1 MRDGAS
7 PVSDASAPAER
18 TSPGA
23 ASGVYR
29 TYVLLLLTCVYTF
42 NFIDRQI
49 IGILSP
55 AIKNE
60 LGLADWQLGVLKGFA
75 FAVLYTTLGIPIA
88 RLADRANRVTI
99 ISVALAL
106 WSGFTALSGACQNF
120 VQLALAR
127 VGVGIGEA
135 GGSPPA
141 HSLISDYFPK
151 EKRAGALAVYAMGI
165 PIGVAFAYL
174 AGGWITQTFSWRVAF
189 LVVGLPGVLV
199 ALLLRLTV
207 REPARGSTEQGVADT
222 FSGLR
227 VETPEGSVEHGL
239 RLLCSVFPKAM
250 RDSAFSEAA
259 TIWRAA
265 KHLMSI
271 PTYRAVVFGATAIS
285 FSTYAN
291 GTWIVDFYARSHADF
306 NLLTVLFAL
315 GLISGTA
322 YALGTFLGGHMVDR
336 FASKNK
342 RMYGYVPAI
351 ALLAN
356 APLFLIVLW
365 HPSPIVSLIFQIPV
379 QLAIGFY
386 LGPSFAL
393 AQTLA
398 PLSVRALSTAVFFF
412 ILNMIALGFGPT
424 VAGVLSSM
432 LTSVFT
438 EELALRWSLTIVSL
452 SGLLGAW
459 YFYQVGRRIPA
470 DWANATGETIDGA
483 DTQNLKT

>member
-1 MRDGAS
+1 VSDTTAPAAPAS
-7 PVSDASAPAER
+7 PATTSAA
-18 TSPGA
+18 
-23 ASGVYR
+23 YR
-29 TYVLLLLTCVYTF
+29 TYVLLLLTGVYTF

-55 AIKNE
+55 AIKE
-60 LGLADWQLGVLKGFA
+60 DLGLADWQLGILKGFA

-88 RLADRANRVTI
+88 RFADRSNRVTI
-99 ISVALAL
+99 ISIALAL
-106 WSGFTALSGACQNF
+106 WSGFTAISGACQNF
-120 VQLALAR
+120 AQLALAR

-165 PIGVAFAYL
+165 PIGIAFAYL
-174 AGGWITQTFSWRVAF
+174 AGGWITETFSWRVAF
-189 LVVGLPGVLV
+189 VVVGLPGVAV
-199 ALLLRLTV
+199 AILLKFTV
-207 REPARGSTEQGVADT
+207 REPRRGETEA
-222 FSGLR
+222 SAK
-227 VETPEGSVEHGL
+227 ETDAFHGL
-239 RLLCSVFPKAM
+239 HIIEPASGFEKVIFSFCKLLPASWRAEG
-250 RDSAFSEAA
+250 FSEIA
-259 TIWRAA
+259 TVWRAA

-291 GTWIVDFYARSHADF
+291 GTWLIDFYSRSHADF
-306 NLLTVLFAL
+306 SLLTVLFTL

-322 YALGTFLGGHMVDR
+322 YALGTFLGGSLVDF
-336 FASKNK
+336 FAKKNK

-351 ALLAN
+351 ALIAN
-356 APLFLIVLW
+356 VPLFLVALW
-365 HPSPIVSLIFQIPV
+365 HPSPVVSLIFQVPV
-379 QLAIGFY
+379 HLAIGFY

-424 VAGVLSSM
+424 LAGVLSSL
-432 LTSVFT
+432 LTGVFT
-438 EELALRWSLTIVSL
+438 EELALRWSLAVVSL
-452 SGLLGAW
+452 SGIVGAW
-459 YFYQVGRRIPA
+459 YYYQVGQRIPA
-470 DWANATGETIDGA
+470 DWEKATGEKIDGGKA
-483 DTQNLKT
+483 